1 MNDLLIEE
9 VVAPPASSFVD
20 RLGMPDV
27 TRLTYAPAVVAME
40 IVLSSKSS
48 GVSLIVR

>member
-1 MNDLLIEE
+1 LNDLLIEE

-27 TRLTYAPAVVAME
+27 TGL
-40 IVLSSKSS
+40 
-48 GVSLIVR
+48 